1 MPLTLDAYHGTIPG
15 APLVGGQDTV
25 SPHTLACL
33 WASNSYYL
41 AAQFQ
46 DGEVRRLA
54 ITLENPLII
63 NCGGTSVPHAQI
75 VRAAHQ
81 DRLRGETTHDGVVFL
96 DTIDGME
103 CGDVVAVF
111 GVQTRTGWS
120 VDHAARVVGRRAY
133 DDAQDAWIS
142 DPGFPQDPDTIP
154 HTTSWVVPTPLP
166 PGAAARPLA
175 HRTI

>member
-1 MPLTLDAYHGTIPG
+1 MPTILDAYHGTIPG
-15 APLVGGQDTV
+15 APLVGGQDPV

-46 DGEVRRLA
+46 DGEVRRLRVA
-54 ITLENPLII
+54 LHNPLVID
-63 NCGGTSVPHAQI
+63 CGGKSMPHACI
-75 VRAAHQ
+75 VRQAHQ
-81 DRLRGETTHDGVVFL
+81 DRLLGHTTHDGVIFL

-111 GVQTRTGWS
+111 GVDTPTGWS

-133 DDAQDAWIS
+133 DDSSDAWVS
-142 DPGFPQDPDTIP
+142 DAGFPDNPDTIP
-154 HTTSWVVPTPLP
+154 QTTSWAVPAPLP
-166 PGAAARPLA
+166 AGAAARALA
-175 HRTI
+175 HREI